1 MIEPQLLEQYGAVH
15 RQYARG
21 EMIVQQGAEAV
32 FYYQVLEGAV
42 KMNNYT
48 EDGQEIIQG
57 IFKAGESFGE
67 PAIFGDFPFPANA
80 ESIADSVLICLEKQR
95 LFQLLADHPQVS
107 LSLLSI
113 LSRRLRF
120 KAILAREMKGYEAE
134 HRILTLLQYLKDKAG
149 SQDPFVVD
157 ITRQTIA
164 DLTGLRVETVIRAIK
179 SLEKQGAL
187 KIEQRK
193 IML

>member
-67 PAIFGDFPFPANA
+67 PAIFGDFPCEALHNCRPIATA
-80 ESIADSVLICLEKQR
+80 VARVDSGHATDLRHSIGPHGIPVR
-95 LFQLLADHPQVS
+95 
-107 LSLLSI
+107 
-113 LSRRLRF
+113 
-120 KAILAREMKGYEAE
+120 
-134 HRILTLLQYLKDKAG
+134 
-149 SQDPFVVD
+149 
-157 ITRQTIA
+157 
-164 DLTGLRVETVIRAIK
+164 
-179 SLEKQGAL
+179 
-187 KIEQRK
+187 
-193 IML
+193 

>member
-149 SQDPFVVD
+149 SQDLFVVD

>member
-57 IFKAGESFGE
+57 IFKAGESFGD

-107 LSLLSI
+107 LSLLNI

>member
-57 IFKAGESFGE
+57 IFKAGESFGD

-80 ESIADSVLICLEKQR
+80 ESIADSVLICLEIQR

-107 LSLLSI
+107 LSLLNI

>member
-107 LSLLSI
+107 FSLLSI
-113 LSRRLRF
+113 LSGRLRF

>member
-107 LSLLSI
+107 LSLLNI